1 MDNTLIQLNNCGI
14 LRNRKWLVRGV
25 SLTVDRGQ
33 IVTLIGPNGSGK
45 STTAKMALGIM
56 KPDEGDNTIKEN
68 LKISY
73 VPQKLVI
80 DWSLPLRVLDF
91 MNLIENYEYSIINEM
106 LTITGIQHL
115 QNEDV
120 RNLSGGEFQRLLMA
134 RAIAKKPDFLVLDE
148 PVQGVDY
155 AGEIALYQIIQD
167 IRKNLNCGILLIS
180 HNLHVVMSQTNHVI
194 CLNGHICCSGEPKS
208 IVKNPEYIKLFGENM
223 DPTLAFYKHEH
234 DHHHHPDGS
243 VDHSINYMFED
254 FLFRAF
260 VAGIG
265 LALIAGPLGCFIVW
279 RRLSYFGDT
288 LAHSALLGVVIGYAL
303 NLNFIISVFVIS
315 ALISLS
321 LLYLQKRTTLPNDAL
336 LGLLAHSVLSIGLVL
351 LGVLSFIRIDL
362 MSLLFGDILAVNV
375 QDLIIVW
382 AGGGLSLLV
391 LIYIWRPLFA
401 GTVNL
406 ELAKAE
412 GLNPELANT
421 IFTLLIALV
430 IAISIKIVGILLIT
444 GLLIIPAAASRNLSS
459 HPIQMAV
466 VSSLL
471 GVLAVITGLLS
482 SINWDTSTGPTIL
495 SAALGIF
502 ILTLFPWKKLPIFEK
517 KNRLVK

>member
-14 LRNRKWLVRGV
+14 LRNHKWLVKGV

-73 VPQKLVI
+73 VPQKLEI
-80 DWSLPLRVLDF
+80 DWSLPLRVIDF
-91 MNLIENYEYSIINEM
+91 MNLIENYEHSIVNEM

-167 IRKNLNCGILLIS
+167 IRKNFNCGILLIS

-243 VDHSINYMFED
+243 VDHS
-254 FLFRAF
+254 
-260 VAGIG
+260 
-265 LALIAGPLGCFIVW
+265 
-279 RRLSYFGDT
+279 
-288 LAHSALLGVVIGYAL
+288 H
-303 NLNFIISVFVIS
+303 
-315 ALISLS
+315 
-321 LLYLQKRTTLPNDAL
+321 
-336 LGLLAHSVLSIGLVL
+336 
-351 LGVLSFIRIDL
+351 
-362 MSLLFGDILAVNV
+362 
-375 QDLIIVW
+375 
-382 AGGGLSLLV
+382 
-391 LIYIWRPLFA
+391 
-401 GTVNL
+401 
-406 ELAKAE
+406 
-412 GLNPELANT
+412 
-421 IFTLLIALV
+421 
-430 IAISIKIVGILLIT
+430 
-444 GLLIIPAAASRNLSS
+444 
-459 HPIQMAV
+459 
-466 VSSLL
+466 
-471 GVLAVITGLLS
+471 
-482 SINWDTSTGPTIL
+482 
-495 SAALGIF
+495 
-502 ILTLFPWKKLPIFEK
+502 
-517 KNRLVK
+517 